1 MEGIII
7 LILLALVVIFI
18 VMPIVAVT
26 KAGGAVR
33 EAKHARE
40 QVRELEAQIAQQEE
54 AKKNLS
60 EQRDLAK
67 LATLVKTRDEAAT
80 EELKKKINEYIR
92 EIDQCLKL
100 IGD

>member
-1 MEGIII
+1 MLTRLAELGEKSDY
-7 LILLALVVIFI
+7 LNQKLKALVMENRALHRKI
-18 VMPIVAVT
+18 
-26 KAGGAVR
+26 
-33 EAKHARE
+33 
-40 QVRELEAQIAQQEE
+40 QELELRLAEQEK
-54 AKKNLS
+54 AHQDLV

-67 LATLVKTRDEAAT
+67 LATLVKNRDEAAT